1 MRPGLRSRVN
11 CYSGCDMILLLLRL
25 RHDSLPATARRTI
38 LPLQLPR
45 IAVDADP
52 FAVLQDEA
60 RNRPVGVDRR
70 LCNGMNESEGQ
81 EPQ

>member
-1 MRPGLRSRVN
+1 MVNAAKQNEAQAAFSRQ
-11 CYSGCDMILLLLRL
+11 LLLRL
-25 RHDSLPATARRTI
+25 RHDSLPATARRAI